1 MKALYKRRLL
11 KLADTITNLPE
22 KDEKGRPVRFNMD
35 RWFGGPD
42 EWSGCGTVACM
53 AGWAV
58 VQSQKGRTLAQ
69 KINTTQAGI
78 RRAKAAEY
86 AATGIHAKAAEY
98 LGLNDEQAHRLFIPE
113 AFRSG
118 NFTKISAM
126 RAAGVIRLFV
136 KTGEIE
142 WNRHRYPREVA

>member
-1 MKALYKRRLL
+1 MKALYRRRLL
-11 KLADTITNLPE
+11 KLADTITNLPK
-22 KDEKGRPVRFNMD
+22 KDEKGRPVQFNMD

-58 VQSQKGRTLAQ
+58 VQSQKGRTLAK
-69 KINTTQAGI
+69 KIDTTE
-78 RRAKAAEY
+78 RPD
-86 AATGIHAKAAEY
+86 IHAKAAEY
-98 LGLNDEQAHRLFIPE
+98 LGLTDEQACGLFIPD
-113 AFRSG
+113 AFRG
-118 NFTKISAM
+118 NFTQISAK

-142 WNRHRYPREVA
+142 WNRRRYPREAA